1 MKYIVGVP
9 ARLNSKR
16 IPEKLLTLI
25 NGKSAIMHTL
35 DNIRKVVHISQIF
48 VFADS
53 KKIYDE
59 VSKYGYNCVI
69 VDEECENGTE
79 RVAKGV
85 EKLFCL
91 FENVLI
97 IHADQPLIEEQN
109 IRAIIEFWEKNT
121 KKSESSKTMYT
132 LHTKCNKNDKSIA
145 KIVFNK
151 EGKWLYI
158 SRSDIPYNSN
168 LMYKHFGLCM
178 FSKELLREYLVMEIG
193 NLQKI
198 EDNEWLK
205 LLENGYDIVSKEISF
220 HNTDLNTYENLI
232 EISKLLNSNIY

>member
-1 MKYIVGVP
+1 MEYIVGVP

-16 IPEKLLTLI
+16 IPEKLLKQI

-59 VSKYGYNCVI
+59 VTRYGYNCVI

-97 IHADQPLIEEQN
+97 IHADQPLIEEEN
-109 IRAIIEFWEKNT
+109 IRTIIEFWKQS
-121 KKSESSKTMYT
+121 KRKSKTMYT
-132 LHTKCNKNDKSIA
+132 LHTKCNIKNDKSIA
-145 KIVFNK
+145 KIAFNK

-178 FSKELLREYLVMEIG
+178 FSKQLLREYLELQIG

-205 LLENGYDIVSKEISF
+205 LLENGYDIISKEISF
-220 HNTDLNTYENLI
+220 HNTDLNTYENFN
-232 EISKLLNSNIY
+232 EISRIINSNI